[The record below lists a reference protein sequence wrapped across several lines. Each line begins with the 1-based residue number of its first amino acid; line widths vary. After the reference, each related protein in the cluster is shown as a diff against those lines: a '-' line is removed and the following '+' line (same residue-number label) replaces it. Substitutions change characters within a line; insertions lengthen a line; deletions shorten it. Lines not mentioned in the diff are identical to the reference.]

1 MPRFHTPAYRT
12 GQVELPCLQQ
22 PRMLAGEIVNSP
34 EAASEFLATDQ
45 EAAEPEKNDAKPIE
59 AEQ

>member
-1 MPRFHTPAYRT
+1 
-12 GQVELPCLQQ
+12 
-22 PRMLAGEIVNSP
+22 MLAGEIVNSP

-45 EAAEPEKNDAKPIE
+45 EAAEPEKSDAKPIE

>member
-1 MPRFHTPAYRT
+1 MTTPACPVPRLNAT
-12 GQVELPCLQQ
+12 TCLQQ

-45 EAAEPEKNDAKPIE
+45 EAAEPEKSDAKPIE